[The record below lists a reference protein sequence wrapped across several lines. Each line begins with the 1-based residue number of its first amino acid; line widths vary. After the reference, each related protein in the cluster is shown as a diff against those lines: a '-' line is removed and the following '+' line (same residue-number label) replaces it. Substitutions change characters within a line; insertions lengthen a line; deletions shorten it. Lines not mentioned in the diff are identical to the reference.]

1 MRGCITVCAILALW
15 GSSACAQ
22 AVSEPPLKVLVVTGG
37 HDFNRPAFAALFNGI
52 KGIEWKEAVYGG
64 KELNATEILG
74 SDAWKA
80 WDAFVFYDMVQGLPE
95 KSLQGLAALPKAGK
109 GLLFLH
115 HTLAANPTWP
125 EYRKIVGGKFFIAR
139 TTDEGKEVGPSG
151 YQHDRDMTVRIC
163 DRAHPI
169 TWGLDAFTIHDE
181 TYNKYAIAPGVT
193 PLLTTDDP
201 TSDKVIGWT
210 HVYGNSRVVYLQLGH
225 DEKAYEH
232 PAFKTLIERAVRY
245 TAARPAADSIPWRSL
260 LDGKS
265 LAGWE
270 AEGGAAWQV
279 VDGVL
284 VGEQGP
290 KNAAGDLY
298 TTESC
303 GDFEAV
309 ATFRVRWPANSG
321 IWFRFQNGGK
331 AYQADI
337 LEWPNPRCFTGT
349 IYCGGKMFIAMN
361 EDPALVKKD
370 DWNTFVIRGAGPRV
384 TVFLNG
390 TKVGDV
396 CDDASAAGK
405 FGIQVHAGT
414 EFGAMRIEIKEFKV
428 RKI

>member
-1 MRGCITVCAILALW
+1 MTDPAAPVLKQILPSGVSPEGMVAIPQRNLFATANEVDLRGDGLAPAHVMVYERAEGVAAYPTIT
-15 GSSACAQ
+15 SA
-22 AVSEPPLKVLVVTGG
+22 
-37 HDFNRPAFAALFNGI
+37 
-52 KGIEWKEAVYGG
+52 
-64 KELNATEILG
+64 G
-74 SDAWKA
+74 SD
-80 WDAFVFYDMVQGLPE
+80 P
-95 KSLQGLAALPKAGK
+95 
-109 GLLFLH
+109 
-115 HTLAANPTWP
+115 
-125 EYRKIVGGKFFIAR
+125 
-139 TTDEGKEVGPSG
+139 
-151 YQHDRDMTVRIC
+151 
-163 DRAHPI
+163 
-169 TWGLDAFTIHDE
+169 
-181 TYNKYAIAPGVT
+181 
-193 PLLTTDDP
+193 
-201 TSDKVIGWT
+201 VIGWARQEQA
-210 HVYGNSRVVYLQLGH
+210 SRVVYLQLGH

-232 PAFKTLIERAVRY
+232 PAFKTLVDRSIRY
-245 TAARPAADSIPWRSL
+245 TAARPAAAELPWRSL

-270 AEGGAAWQV
+270 AEGGAKWQV
-279 VDGVL
+279 AGGVL

-290 KNAAGDLY
+290 NNAAGDLY
-298 TTESC
+298 TTESF

-384 TVFLNG
+384 AVFLNG

-396 CDDASAAGK
+396 HDDASAAGK

-414 EFGAMRIEIKEFKV
+414 EFGPMRIEIKEFKV
-428 RKI
+428 RRI